1 MADKL
6 VTLQDENQQPIYPE
20 TRASVVKTSSGKTVE
35 EALGNA
41 GISDAPKDGKTYGRN
56 NGSWVETGQMDE
68 APSDGNAYAR
78 KNKGWT
84 TVLEKTET
92 ALLDNY
98 IKPDSYSAI
107 EPTDSINSAIGK
119 LETGLTN
126 VSNITNDV
134 FELPSNLRN
143 IGIKSTQADVFSALG
158 GNEGYKNIVQA
169 VADKR
174 EIYLYGAGLYTYN
187 EPASCCV
194 IVTALFI
201 HFKKN
206 DLLSNKAIDIYIKSQ
221 GAESNTYLTVVY
233 DNGYEL
239 DESIYNITSQS
250 TSDDISSAI
259 GGESGL
265 KEIISAIKYGNRIVI
280 RGANSLYEGF
290 QTSTELKGIT
300 YIESDNGDITL
311 CFAYD
316 IYALNI
322 TTTFVNIIYTKSSN
336 TFKAVV
342 SYN

>member
-158 GNEGYKNIVQA
+158 GAEGYNNILQA
-169 VADKR
+169 IK
-174 EIYLYGAGLYTYN
+174 EKKKIYLYSTGLYIYN
-187 EPASCCV
+187 EPVSCCN
-194 IVTALFI
+194 IGLAIFI

-206 DLLSNKAIDIYIKSQ
+206 ELLLNKAIDVYVKSQ
-221 GAESNTYLTVVY
+221 GTESNTNLIVVY

-239 DESIYNITSQS
+239 KGSVYDITSDS
-250 TSDDISSAI
+250 TSDDISSAL

-280 RGANSLYEGF
+280 RGSNSLYEGF

-300 YIESDNGDITL
+300 YIESENGDITL

-316 IYALNI
+316 IYALNL

>member
-84 TVLEKTET
+84 IVLDKTET

-134 FELPSNLRN
+134 FELPSNFRN

-158 GNEGYKNIVQA
+158 GAEGYNNILQA
-169 VADKR
+169 IK
-174 EIYLYGAGLYTYN
+174 EKKKIYLYSTGLYIYN
-187 EPASCCV
+187 EPVSCCNIGV
-194 IVTALFI
+194 AIFI

-206 DLLSNKAIDIYIKSQ
+206 ELLLNKSIDIYIKTQ
-221 GAESNTYLTVVY
+221 GSESNTYLTVVY

-239 DESIYNITSQS
+239 KESVYNITSES
-250 TSDDISSAI
+250 SSYDISSAL

-265 KEIISAIKYGNRIVI
+265 KEIIYAIKYGNRIVI
-280 RGANSLYEGF
+280 RGSNSLYDGF

-300 YIESDNGDITL
+300 YIESENGDITL

-316 IYALNI
+316 IYALNL